1 MPVSCLFLCC
11 LITLTI
17 CIYLCERFIKAQRK
31 QMDKLIKS
39 LSFSLKILLYLK
51 MIMLG
56 LGDHVTGYYEFK
68 NIIIVHFSIN
78 LFYVIFFILSLQ
90 NPGICIYSS
99 HQKIQNKGIERKAH
113 RQTSR
118 IYELQRKQ
126 NSQQRIECL
135 VKGLGKLTRNKLK
148 LEAYPYTV

>member
-78 LFYVIFFILSLQ
+78 LFYVIFSYLVS
-90 NPGICIYSS
+90 
-99 HQKIQNKGIERKAH
+99 KIQIFAYTAVIRKY
-113 RQTSR
+113 RTM
-118 IYELQRKQ
+118 EQ
-126 NSQQRIECL
+126 N
-135 VKGLGKLTRNKLK
+135 GKLTDRPPEYMSYKGSKTVNK
-148 LEAYPYTV
+148 EQSVQ